1 MFLNFPYISYYYF
14 LYKKKKLKLRYN
26 LLIKCSKLNNLN
38 YVRLFNLNVI
48 FIIKKKEKEH
58 DDIGLSCGYPI

>member
-1 MFLNFPYISYYYF
+1 MCFSTFHIFLTIIFYI
-14 LYKKKKLKLRYN
+14 KKKLKLRYN

-48 FIIKKKEKEH
+48 FIIYKKKEH

>member
-48 FIIKKKEKEH
+48 FIIKKKKRT
-58 DDIGLSCGYPI
+58 

>member
-14 LYKKKKLKLRYN
+14 LYKKKLKLRYN

-48 FIIKKKEKEH
+48 FIIKKKKRT
-58 DDIGLSCGYPI
+58 

>member
-1 MFLNFPYISYYYF
+1 MLSLRPPKCVSQLSIYFLLLYYF

-48 FIIKKKEKEH
+48 FIIKKKKRT
-58 DDIGLSCGYPI
+58 